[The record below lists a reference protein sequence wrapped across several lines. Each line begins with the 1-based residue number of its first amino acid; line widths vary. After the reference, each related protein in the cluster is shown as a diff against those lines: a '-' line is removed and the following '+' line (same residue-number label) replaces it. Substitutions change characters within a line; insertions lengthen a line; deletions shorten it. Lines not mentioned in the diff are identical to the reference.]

1 MWQRLK
7 RFYRNYRFLIFIVL
21 FLWFILLVSYLLPIN
36 NLGIRPR
43 SIYGLPGILISP
55 FLHQGFSHL
64 IANSMSI
71 LLLGIFLSG
80 LEAERTPGILAAL
93 TLLSGAGTWV
103 IGRGN
108 AIHIGAS
115 GVIYGMLGYLIST
128 GFFNRSMKTVVV
140 SLLILLLYG
149 GAVWGVL
156 PAGNFIS
163 WESHLS
169 GFISGI
175 IVARL
180 YSKRGRKR

>member
-1 MWQRLK
+1 MSQRLK
-7 RFYRNYRFLIFIVL
+7 RIYRNYRFLIFIVL
-21 FLWFILLVSYLLPIN
+21 LLWGILLVSYLVPIN
-36 NLGIRPR
+36 NLGIIPR
-43 SIYGLPGILISP
+43 NIFGLPGILISP

-64 IANSMSI
+64 LANSMSI
-71 LLLGIFLSG
+71 LLLGIFLTG
-80 LEAERTPGILAAL
+80 LETDRTPGILAAL
-93 TLLSGAGTWV
+93 TLLSGMGTWL

-128 GFFNRSMKTVVV
+128 GFFNRNMKTVFV
-140 SLLILLLYG
+140 SILIFILYG

-156 PAGNFIS
+156 PSGNFIS

-175 IVARL
+175 IVAGI
-180 YSKRGRKR
+180 YSKRGRRR

>member
-1 MWQRLK
+1 MSQRLK
-7 RFYRNYRFLIFIVL
+7 RLYRNYRFLLFIVL
-21 FLWFILLVSYLLPIN
+21 ILWFILLVSYLVPIN
-36 NLGIRPR
+36 NLGIIPR

-64 IANSMSI
+64 ITNSMSI
-71 LLLGIFLSG
+71 LLLGIFLTG
-80 LEAERTPGILAAL
+80 LEADRTPGILVFLA
-93 TLLSGAGTWV
+93 LLSGAGTWL
-103 IGRGN
+103 IGRGD

-128 GFFNRSMKTVVV
+128 GFFNRNMKTVLV
-140 SLLILLLYG
+140 SLLILILYG

-156 PAGNFIS
+156 PAGKFIS

-175 IVARL
+175 IVAGI
-180 YSKRGRKR
+180 YSKRKRRR